1 MLEEALVLLL
11 PGSEQF
17 RLQQSRAIETTGA
30 LLDDCALLQ
39 QSGML
44 AIEPSPSCAPAPTAP
59 PSIAA
64 MRAKAVSHLRIVVVT
79 ILRDFVECQACEQI
93 CLTRSGKVGGYPMLT
108 ATRSRPCPCSD
119 ELSFWVSIIL
129 GTC

>member
-79 ILRDFVECQACEQI
+79 ILRDFVECQACEQ
-93 CLTRSGKVGGYPMLT
+93 
-108 ATRSRPCPCSD
+108 
-119 ELSFWVSIIL
+119 VSMRTSL
-129 GTC
+129 FDS